1 MTKQE
6 IKAAVTATLQK
17 VEPKEELPAFIKAI
31 RYKALMLAMF
41 NGLPTETLTAI
52 DEACDEFGTQFN
64 EICPYCNTERGTTC
78 DYLEPIKSK
87 CTCADYRHCDYY
99 LYIQGEN
106 GDSLQ
111 LALD

>member
-17 VEPKEELPAFIKAI
+17 VEPKEELPALIRAI

-52 DEACDEFGTQFN
+52 DEACDEFGGVA
-64 EICPYCNTERGTTC
+64 R
-78 DYLEPIKSK
+78 
-87 CTCADYRHCDYY
+87 
-99 LYIQGEN
+99 
-106 GDSLQ
+106 
-111 LALD
+111 